1 MLVPYEPA
9 AQRRA
14 ARGFDEY
21 LRSGGRANPI
31 PISTGRGV
39 GGPRDLEGQLL
50 GERSMRKGKDE
61 EDNLTRQILRTSA
74 NQARLTQCAV
84 LVALLL
90 LILLFVCFAY
100 LAARANDC
108 FNAAREMIQP
118 HASMIVNTTV
128 DALKDMGGSMTNV
141 RTITGT
147 AAAVVKEDLGPGGA
161 AGRTLNSTA
170 VIAQRLAEFMDHP
183 TLQLSLGGTR

>member
-1 MLVPYEPA
+1 MLIPYEPA
-9 AQRRA
+9 TPRCA

-31 PISTGRGV
+31 PISVRSGV

-50 GERSMRKGKDE
+50 GERSARKGRDGC
-61 EDNLTRQILRTSA
+61 DDLTLQILRTSTR
-74 NQARLTQCAV
+74 QARLTQCAV
-84 LVALLL
+84 LLALLL
-90 LILLFVCFAY
+90 LIMLFICLAY
-100 LAARANDC
+100 LAARANDGLT
-108 FNAAREMIQP
+108 AAREMIRP

-147 AAAVVKEDLGPGGA
+147 AAAVVKQDLGPGGA
-161 AGRTLNSTA
+161 ADRALNSTA
-170 VIAQRLAEFMDHP
+170 VIAQRLAEFMNHP
-183 TLQLSLGGTR
+183 TVQLSLGGMQ